1 MKPVAC
7 DLRLDEPDHDELE
20 QQMLAAVF
28 TSGYLSAGPLSERLE
43 AAVAQQLSRRYAL
56 AMSSATLA
64 LWLVLRAAGIGPGDE
79 VIAPAYGWRPLAD
92 AVTLAG
98 ARVALADV
106 DYWSGC
112 LTAEKAAAR
121 LGPCTRAVLAAN
133 AAGHP
138 ADWAALRSFAEAHDL
153 LLLEDSGEAIGS
165 CYRGREV
172 GSFGDCAIFDFRA
185 PGPIACGQGAMV
197 LTDDI
202 DLASRLRLLRSR
214 SLAERSSVVAG
225 GLPVAELA
233 MDEVNAALALAQ
245 WTRREELLARRKRV
259 EADYLAVIQSF
270 EGIKPPYVGPEVDQV
285 HWFLS
290 LLHLGTRFTRASR
303 DAILDDLRTAGVE
316 AAAYCLPL
324 HRQARYFEQGR
335 PRQDLRVTDRLA
347 ERALAL
353 PFHARL
359 EPDEIE
365 FIVQTAKD
373 ASINVGAG
381 AAIYL

>member
-1 MKPVAC
+1 MKPIAY

-28 TSGYLSAGPLSERLE
+28 ASGYLSAGPLGERLE
-43 AAVAQQLSRRYAL
+43 AAVAQQLSRRHAL
-56 AMSSATLA
+56 AMSSPTLA

-79 VIAPAYGWRPLAD
+79 VIAPSYGWRPLAD
-92 AVTLAG
+92 AVLLAG

-112 LTAEKAAAR
+112 LTAEKAATC
-121 LGPCTRAVLAAN
+121 LGPRTRAVLAAN

-138 ADWAALRSFAEAHDL
+138 ADWAALRDFAEAHDL

-165 CYRGREV
+165 RYRGQEV

-202 DLASRLRLLRSR
+202 DLASRLRLLRAR
-214 SLAERSSVVAG
+214 SFAERGSVVAG
-225 GLPVAELA
+225 TLPVAELA

-285 HWFLS
+285 HWFLA
-290 LLHLGTRFTRASR
+290 LLHLGTRFTRDSR
-303 DAILDDLRTAGVE
+303 DAILEDLRTAGVE
-316 AAAYCLPL
+316 ATFYCRPL

-335 PRQDLRVTDRLA
+335 PRQDLRVTDKLA

-359 EPDEIE
+359 EPEAIE
-365 FIVQTAKD
+365 FIVRTAKD
-373 ASINVGAG
+373 ASVNVGAG